1 MDSTMEYFIETAKK
15 QKWYL
20 KLLLFLLL
28 YLFCYYKLL
37 PIYSILCLRPVFLK
51 WANL

>member
-1 MDSTMEYFIETAKK
+1 MEYFIETAKK

-28 YLFCYYKLL
+28 YLFYYYKLL
-37 PIYSILCLRPVFLK
+37 SIYNVLCLRPVFLK